1 MNKTHKKRRRMG
13 RKTQKNKQRKHRK
26 GGMPRIGPF
35 GKQKPLDSNNKPKN
49 GDKVRVNGVA
59 GYTVITP
66 MNRQAEVC
74 PPGKVDTSKGFAMC
88 KVEPEIVLYD
98 NITKHGF
105 VESTKHKYFKGGR
118 RKRKSRKTKKRG
130 GDTQNPQAARKRK
143 LMIEK
148 LKVEAR
154 KVGEKKAFQKEWDR
168 TIGENVK
175 KTKKHFDVAIKGNI
189 ENTLKAMED
198 REKREKQFEKLAM
211 SRPPRVASV
220 KDTNILGMER
230 SPEKIENLTRK
241 KQKKSDKKFYN
252 TLMSEMNTVLTD
264 KTHPNHFNERRKRIL
279 NLIKQK
285 DPNSYREICGFTN
298 PSQSNTGCSMR
309 MYEKIEPNGEKRGDD
324 LLNAI
329 QEHYV
334 IKDKDVLIRK
344 KGGKR
349 KTRKRRRKRSKTRK
363 RR

>member
-1 MNKTHKKRRRMG
+1 MTRFNNSKHRKRHRTKRKTYKKRRKTR
-13 RKTQKNKQRKHRK
+13 RKTR
-26 GGMPRIGPF
+26 
-35 GKQKPLDSNNKPKN
+35 
-49 GDKVRVNGVA
+49 
-59 GYTVITP
+59 
-66 MNRQAEVC
+66 
-74 PPGKVDTSKGFAMC
+74 
-88 KVEPEIVLYD
+88 
-98 NITKHGF
+98 
-105 VESTKHKYFKGGR
+105 
-118 RKRKSRKTKKRG
+118 KRG
-130 GDTQNPQAARKRK
+130 GESTPNW
-143 LMIEK
+143 EK
-148 LKVEAR
+148 IRTVYGPVKQQ
-154 KVGEKKAFQKEWDR
+154 QKEEKIR
-168 TIGENVK
+168 EFGK
-175 KTKKHFDVAIKGNI
+175 KRRMHFDKVLPGMVKQTEAA
-189 ENTLKAMED
+189 TAD
-198 REKREKQFEKLAM
+198 RKKKEKQFEKLAM
-211 SRPPRVASV
+211 SRPPRVDSV

-230 SPEKIENLTRK
+230 SREKIENLTRK

-309 MYEKIEPNGEKRGDD
+309 IYEKIEPNGEKRGDD

-329 QEHYV
+329 QEHYG

-349 KTRKRRRKRSKTRK
+349 KTRKRRRRKRSKTRK